1 VLCEYKKPFVLLE
14 IVRVSFARDIVN
26 FLLVQL
32 AMWVAFSIASS
43 ALYLRTAEATHD
55 ENADA
60 AAFFKQFLYL
70 SVGVDPSFELADAG
84 ARPFAG
90 SYLILIFGLLEV
102 IVMLNLLIA
111 MLAST
116 FEAVT
121 ERAGG
126 DFEMYRAQRIIDN
139 KCKPASAAPVYLA
152 ELAPRLVGAAVRA
165 CTRRTWSTPSPLG
178 WRRRPC
184 FHWERADWVPD
195 PDDASAA
202 SDAIDEMRKTLH
214 GGWRT
219 SVKAAKAAVEHA
231 GRSHDNAVATR
242 DGVQKIVRAEVGD
255 VRAEVGDVRAEVG
268 EMRGKLE
275 GIESKL
281 DALLARA

>member
-1 VLCEYKKPFVLLE
+1 
-14 IVRVSFARDIVN
+14 
-26 FLLVQL
+26 
-32 AMWVAFSIASS
+32 M
-43 ALYLRTAEATHD
+43 
-55 ENADA
+55 A
-60 AAFFKQFLYL
+60 AAQCTH
-70 SVGVDPSFELADAG
+70 
-84 ARPFAG
+84 ARKLTVLPCF
-90 SYLILIFGLLEV
+90 SQ
-102 IVMLNLLIA
+102 LNLLIA

-139 KCKPASAAPVYLA
+139 KCKPASAAPLYLA

-184 FHWERADWVPD
+184 FHWERTDWVPDPEDDDAARDAIDDTQPTWVPD
-195 PDDASAA
+195 PDDAEAA
-202 SDAIDEMRKTLH
+202 SRAIDEMRKSLH

-219 SVKAAKAAVEHA
+219 GVKAAKAAVERA

-255 VRAEVGDVRAEVG
+255 VRAEVGDVRADVRAEVG
-268 EMRGKLE
+268 ELRRNLEGKLKDLE
-275 GIESKL
+275 SKLESKL
-281 DALLARA
+281 DALLART